1 MRGGPRAPR
10 GTGEPSPRA
19 TGMSRRRPSKSSRQT
34 SPRLDSVAEN
44 SAVNKDSGYPW
55 QPGFA
60 TGIGSLPGTDPM
72 DAARTVVAE
81 LPDFPHMAELPERG
95 PGADMIGRTAALLVD
110 IVMETTPRGW
120 RLSPERPGRDM
131 RRARSM
137 LSHDLDAIE
146 EVLDGYSGLLKLQ
159 VAGPWTLA
167 ATLEQPH
174 SLKLALYDAGAVADI
189 AASLAE
195 GTAAHVAEVARRI
208 PGARIIVQFDEPAL
222 PAVIE
227 GSIPSPSGLTRIGA
241 VDEEVIRERL
251 RTVITAAGRY
261 SVVHCCG
268 RPVPFGIVKG
278 CGADAVS
285 FDLTQLRHEDWDL
298 LAETAEAG
306 LGLLAGATSQA
317 PSTER
322 TAPSGQRPPARRAP
336 TAVDAPRVTPATVAR
351 TVADAW
357 RRMGLPPAA
366 CAPQVVITPA
376 CGLAGASP
384 EGARAVLKR
393 CREAARILPEIMEE
407 QRLWSLTR
415 PAAGMLSSAR
425 RCWTPSTGTT
435 CLTRRR
441 STTASMTPGS
451 GS

>member
-1 MRGGPRAPR
+1 M
-10 GTGEPSPRA
+10 E
-19 TGMSRRRPSKSSRQT
+19 
-34 SPRLDSVAEN
+34 
-44 SAVNKDSGYPW
+44 
-55 QPGFA
+55 
-60 TGIGSLPGTDPM
+60 
-72 DAARTVVAE
+72 AARTVAAE
-81 LPDFPHMAELPERG
+81 LPDFPYVAELPERG
-95 PGADMIGRTAALLVD
+95 PGGDMIGRTAGLLVD
-110 IVMETTPRGW
+110 IVTETTPRGW
-120 RLSPERPGRDM
+120 RLSPERPGKDL

-137 LSHDLDAIE
+137 LSHDLDALE
-146 EVLDGYSGLLKLQ
+146 EVLDGYEGLLKLQ

-174 SLKLALYDAGAVADI
+174 SLKRALSDAGAVADI

-195 GTAAHVAEVARRI
+195 GTAGHVAEVAKRI

-227 GSIPSPSGLTRIGA
+227 GSVPTPSGLSRIGA

-278 CGADAVS
+278 CGADAAS
-285 FDLTQLRHEDWDL
+285 FDLSQLRYEDWDS

-306 LGLLAGATSQA
+306 LGLLVGATSQA
-317 PSTER
+317 TSTER
-322 TAPSGQRPPARRAP
+322 AAPSGLRPLARPAPR
-336 TAVDAPRVTPATVAR
+336 AVDEPRVTPATVAR
-351 TVADAW
+351 SVADAW

-384 EGARAVLKR
+384 QGARSVLKR

-415 PAAGMLSSAR
+415 PAAGTPSSMR
-425 RCWTPSTGTT
+425 RCSTPSTGIT

-441 STTASMTPGS
+441 STTGGMTRGS

>member
-1 MRGGPRAPR
+1 M
-10 GTGEPSPRA
+10 
-19 TGMSRRRPSKSSRQT
+19 
-34 SPRLDSVAEN
+34 
-44 SAVNKDSGYPW
+44 DSGFPW
-55 QPGFA
+55 EPGFA

-72 DAARTVVAE
+72 GAARIVAAE
-81 LPDFPHMAELPERG
+81 LPDLPHLAELPERG
-95 PGADMIGRTAALLVD
+95 PGGDMIGRTAGLLVD
-110 IVMETTPRGW
+110 IVTDTTPRGW
-120 RLSPERPGRDM
+120 RLSPERPGKDL

-137 LSHDLDAIE
+137 LSHDLDALE
-146 EVLDGYSGLLKLQ
+146 EVLDGYEGLLKLQ

-167 ATLEQPH
+167 ATLEQTH
-174 SLKLALYDAGAVADI
+174 SLKRALSDPGAVADI
-189 AASLAE
+189 ASSLAE
-195 GTAAHVAEVARRI
+195 GTAAHVAEVAKRI

-227 GSIPSPSGLTRIGA
+227 GSVPSPSGLTRIGA

-268 RPVPFGIVKG
+268 WPVPFGIVKG

-285 FDLTQLRHEDWDL
+285 FDLSQLRRDDWDA

-306 LGLLAGATSQA
+306 LGLLVGATS
-317 PSTER
+317 E
-322 TAPSGQRPPARRAP
+322 TAGTQRAVPSGQRPAARPGPMA
-336 TAVDAPRVTPATVAR
+336 ADGPRVSAATVAR
-351 TVADAW
+351 GVADAW
-357 RRMGLPPAA
+357 RRMGLPPGT

-384 EGARAVLKR
+384 EGALSVLKR

-407 QRLWSLTR
+407 QRLCSLTR
-415 PAAGMLSSAR
+415 PATGTPSSTR
-425 RCWTPSTGTT
+425 RCSTPSTGTT
-435 CLTRRR
+435 CLTRPR
-441 STTASMTPGS
+441 SMTGGTTRGS

>member
-1 MRGGPRAPR
+1 MSCGL
-10 GTGEPSPRA
+10 PSES
-19 TGMSRRRPSKSSRQT
+19 TRPT

-44 SAVNKDSGYPW
+44 SAVNPASGYPW
-55 QPGFA
+55 QPGVA

-72 DAARTVVAE
+72 DAARTIVAE
-81 LPDFPHMAELPERG
+81 LPDFPHLAELPERG
-95 PGADMIGRTAALLVD
+95 PGGDMIGRAAALLID
-110 IVMETTPRGW
+110 MATETTPRGW

-137 LSHDLDAIE
+137 LSQDLDALE

-167 ATLEQPH
+167 AALEQPH
-174 SLKLALYDAGAVADI
+174 SLQPALADPGAVADI

-195 GTAAHVAEVARRI
+195 GTAAHVAEVAKRVPRASI
-208 PGARIIVQFDEPAL
+208 VVQFDEPAL

-227 GSIPSPSGLTRIGA
+227 GSVPTASGLSRVRA
-241 VDEEVIRERL
+241 VEEEVVRERL
-251 RTVITAAGRY
+251 RAVLTAVSQYR
-261 SVVHCCG
+261 VVHCCG
-268 RPVPFGIVKG
+268 DGVPFGIIRG
-278 CGADAVS
+278 CEADAVS
-285 FDLTQLRHEDWDL
+285 FDLSRLQGEAWDA

-306 LGLLAGATSQA
+306 LGLLVGITSQA
-317 PSTER
+317 SDTQQA
-322 TAPSGQRPPARRAP
+322 T
-336 TAVDAPRVTPATVAR
+336 DATVAR
-351 TVADAW
+351 SVADAW
-357 RRMGLPPAA
+357 RRMGLSPAS

-384 EGARAVLKR
+384 AAARAVLKR

-415 PAAGMLSSAR
+415 PAAGMRSSTR

-441 STTASMTPGS
+441 STTGVTTPGS